1 MASTI
6 NTTETLTTISPTTN
20 KPFIRRLAAP
30 SQDIALFPS
39 IGQNAF
45 RSFRQ
50 SHPTLSSRQEIV
62 AKALKLLTEKKDELA
77 LELTQQMGRPIA
89 YTAKEITTAVKRGEY
104 LNSIA
109 AEVLDK
115 DVPGQEEKGFKR
127 YIRREPVGVILVL
140 FAWNVS
146 LGLLS
151 IHTTAD

>member
-1 MASTI
+1 M
-6 NTTETLTTISPTTN
+6 
-20 KPFIRRLAAP
+20 
-30 SQDIALFPS
+30 
-39 IGQNAF
+39 
-45 RSFRQ
+45 
-50 SHPTLSSRQEIV
+50 
-62 AKALKLLTEKKDELA
+62 TEKKDELA